1 MIKAIAIDDEPL
13 ALKIIER
20 FCVQSELVALQK
32 TFTQTNE
39 AIQYLKTNQIDLLL
53 LDINMPACSGIDF
66 YKQLTNNPMVIFTTA
81 YSEYAVEGFNLQAI
95 DYLLK
100 PFTYDRF
107 AQAISKA
114 NEALLYSRMKENSE
128 EQFISI
134 RADYSL
140 IKVYLS
146 DILFIEGL
154 DNYLKIHL
162 ENQKP
167 IVARMAMKAILDKL
181 PVSSFIRVHRSFI
194 VPFSRVKSV
203 RNKMISIADHEIP
216 IGSSYE
222 QLFFKHFGQ

>member
-20 FCVQSELVALQK
+20 FCAQSAFIDLQK
-32 TFTQTNE
+32 TFTQTSE
-39 AIQYLKTNQIDLLL
+39 AIQYLKTNLVDLLL
-53 LDINMPACSGIDF
+53 LDVNMPACSGIDF
-66 YKQLTNNPMVIFTTA
+66 YKQLVNNPMVIFTTA

-100 PFTYDRF
+100 PFSYDRF
-107 AQAISKA
+107 AQAIEKA
-114 NEALLYSRMKENSE
+114 NEAHLYSKMKESSE
-128 EQFISI
+128 ELFISV

-140 IKVYLS
+140 IKIYLS

-162 ENQKP
+162 EHQKP
-167 IVARMAMKAILDKL
+167 IVARMAMKTILDKL
-181 PVSSFIRVHRSFI
+181 PDTTFIRVHRSFI
-194 VPFSRVKSV
+194 VPFCKVKSV
-203 RNKMISIADHEIP
+203 RNKMISIGTHEIP

-222 QLFFKHFGQ
+222 QVFFKHFKQ